1 MKIKNDKYYTP
12 KDLAKYLINK
22 TIEIIGTNNITDI
35 IEPSAG
41 NGAFSTQVKCTAYD
55 IEPQHNSI
63 MKQDFFI
70 LEHSI

>member
-35 IEPSAG
+35 IEPY
-41 NGAFSTQVKCTAYD
+41 FDY
-55 IEPQHNSI
+55 IEGQI
-63 MKQDFFI
+63 RALGDVLYV
-70 LEHSI
+70 LEGK